1 MRFDGKRRAAPEKEN
16 SAAKDM
22 RLSKN
27 KKSATD
33 KDSKTQR
40 AIRTKVQL
48 GMIYAALTQV
58 VSCGRCQGHAQPTTR
73 ARKRKKKEIVQQK
86 VMEM

>member
-1 MRFDGKRRAAPEKEN
+1 MRFDGTRHAAPEKEN

-27 KKSATD
+27 KTSATD

-48 GMIYAALTQV
+48 GIIYAALTQV

>member
-1 MRFDGKRRAAPEKEN
+1 MRFDGTRHAAPEKEN
-16 SAAKDM
+16 RAAKDM

-27 KKSATD
+27 KTSATD

-48 GMIYAALTQV
+48 GIIYAALTQV

>member
-1 MRFDGKRRAAPEKEN
+1 MRFDGTRNAAPEKEN
-16 SAAKDM
+16 KQ
-22 RLSKN
+22 
-27 KKSATD
+27 KKESATD
-33 KDSKTQR
+33 RDTKTQR

-73 ARKRKKKEIVQQK
+73 ARKRKKKETVQQK
-86 VMEM
+86 VKEM